1 MKNLIRTSLSVVKSF
16 SYQSLRYGC
25 ALLSLAAM
33 ETLASEHSSQLSLT
47 IFECGRAESP
57 DRSFWSPGV
66 DINVKHSLVASCYL
80 IRHPDGLMVWD
91 TGIPAF
97 VAQRPNGLSVAG
109 GKINF
114 FLETPFPE
122 QLKRQGISPDSI
134 RHLGISHMHPDHAG
148 NANAFSNATWYV
160 QQAEYDAAFGA
171 DARKFNFIPKTY
183 QKLKNGKVVKLK
195 GHHDVFG
202 DGSVVII
209 PAPGHTP
216 GHQVLLLRLPS
227 GPVLLSGDL
236 WHFTSNR
243 KHDRIPGFNFDLQ
256 ASRNSMTAINSL
268 LAVTGAKLLIQH
280 DVDQNRSLAH
290 APKSLN

>member
-1 MKNLIRTSLSVVKSF
+1 MKNAIKASLLISIMSLVSIE
-16 SYQSLRYGC
+16 
-25 ALLSLAAM
+25 ALALEAKAI
-33 ETLASEHSSQLSLT
+33 ESQAIKESDSLSLT
-47 IFECGRAESP
+47 IFECGRGEAP

-109 GKINF
+109 GKINY
-114 FLETPFPE
+114 FLETPFPQ
-122 QLKRQGISPDSI
+122 QLKSQGISPGSI
-134 RHLGISHMHPDHAG
+134 QHLGISHMHPDHAG
-148 NANAFSNATWYV
+148 NANAFSNANWYV
-160 QQAEYDAAFGA
+160 QQAEYDAAFGP
-171 DARKFNFIPKTY
+171 DASKFNFIPKTY
-183 QKLKNGKVVKLK
+183 QKLKDGLVTKLN

-202 DGSVVII
+202 DGSVMII

-216 GHQVLLLRLPS
+216 GHQVLLVRLPS

-236 WHFTSNR
+236 WHFNSN
-243 KHDRIPGFNFDLQ
+243 KEHSRIPGFNFDQQ

-280 DVDQNRSLAH
+280 DVEQNSSLPH
-290 APKSLN
+290 APKSLD